1 MDIVKVEFK
10 SDIVDIIQDDIKWVA
25 VKAVTSNLGVQFD
38 PQHNRLKSDPTFG
51 SKLIKVQTNGGM
63 QDVFCI
69 PLSKL
74 NGWLFSINPNKV
86 KPEVRE
92 KLIEYKNECFDAL
105 NDYFNKGAALKPE
118 VKAELENII
127 MMQNEQ
133 IVQMDREINRLKGI
147 LIKLHDGF
155 HAQLEKATNIFQ
167 LIGSTKKDG
176 GNLNTETIAGHKYW
190 GIVKK

>member
-1 MDIVKVEFK
+1 MQLDRVDFK
-10 SDIVDIIQDDIKWVA
+10 GGIVDVA
-25 VKAVTSNLGVQFD
+25 SGLISINSICKNLGID
-38 PQHNRLKSDPTFG
+38 PNQQRRKIQNDLTFG
-51 SKLIKVQTNGGM
+51 SKFIKVQTNGGM

-105 NDYFNKGAALKPE
+105 NDYFNKGAAFKPE

-127 MMQNEQ
+127 LLQNEQ

-190 GIVKK
+190 GVSKK